1 MDNKVKEL
9 RKQVNKTMKEL
20 SSETGIGLSTISNYD
35 NGYSNPKKDNA
46 KILADYFGV
55 SVPYLLG
62 LDENPNLRNPKNESI
77 LKHLHAKIK
86 KGTLISNKIDEWT
99 PYKDDLAFMLA
110 DLINSGVLENYIDFI
125 SKDKNYNPVLLKA
138 FKQFIS
144 DEEGNFLYLINSSG
158 KEDSSYHYV
167 WEDWVNSD
175 EYKQSIKKK

>member
-1 MDNKVKEL
+1 
-9 RKQVNKTMKEL
+9 MKEL
-20 SSETGIGLSTISNYD
+20 SSETGIGLSTISNYE

-55 SVPYLLG
+55 SIPYLLG
-62 LDENPNLRNPKNESI
+62 LDENRNLSNPGSNSIVKNIQSK
-77 LKHLHAKIK
+77 LL

-99 PYKDDLAFMLA
+99 PYKDDLAYMLA

-138 FKQFIS
+138 LKQFIS
-144 DEEGNFLYLINSSG
+144 DKEGNFLYLINSSG
-158 KEDSSYHYV
+158 NEKSSYHYV
-167 WEDWVNSD
+167 WEDWINSD